1 VLPPSSTESSAL
13 PVGSSIDQ
21 SVAARSASADLSS
34 DSSEVAWFGADLTSV
49 SLADVRMA
57 TEDWAS
63 FRSAAAD
70 LAEADRATAELSS
83 AEARPSAGSQ
93 SADPMVEYH
102 QLQIELL
109 VTTLIL
115 SALIFPLV
123 WWVYGLNIAL
133 NYLLGACTGVVYLK
147 LLARNV
153 ERIGTGSSQPGKSN
167 VAIVIGVLVVAT
179 QRESL
184 HVLPVFLGFLTFK
197 LTLIL
202 YTLRIL
208 LTPSSS
214 SN

>member
-1 VLPPSSTESSAL
+1 M
-13 PVGSSIDQ
+13 GWCGIDL
-21 SVAARSASADLSS
+21 AA
-34 DSSEVAWFGADLTSV
+34 V

-57 TEDWAS
+57 AADWTSVKSAS
-63 FRSAAAD
+63 ADLTKADLAAAD
-70 LAEADRATAELSS
+70 LSNAESDDRPPSAAAATAADTM
-83 AEARPSAGSQ
+83 AE
-93 SADPMVEYH
+93 YY
-102 QLQIELL
+102 QLQQELL
-109 VTTLIL
+109 VTTLVL
-115 SALIFPLV
+115 SGLIFPCV
-123 WWVYGLNIAL
+123 WFAHTPNIAL

-153 ERIGTGSSQPGKSN
+153 ERIGTASSQPGKSHIA
-167 VAIVIGVLVVAT
+167 VFIGVMVVAT
-179 QRESL
+179 QWSSL